1 MRQVFPAATSR
12 LVASANL
19 GGAYL
24 FVQAASATQWHRIG
38 GGFVPVALL
47 PTESTA
53 VKTCRRSVLRMRHDT
68 VVVGAGPAG
77 LAVAAALRDRDAP
90 CTVLERGDGVG
101 TAWRARYDS
110 LHLHTARW
118 LSSLPLGRIPRKFGP
133 WVSRDDF
140 VTFLG
145 DYAAQHG
152 VRPEFGVT
160 LERIDRDDDGWQ
172 LQTSRGPRQAGAV
185 VVATGYCRQP
195 RIPDWPGR
203 AGFTGSLLHSPKY
216 REPSPYAGR
225 RVLVVG
231 AGNSAADI
239 AVELLRVGAHV
250 TLSVRTPPNIV
261 RRDTLGVPSQ
271 VVGIALGHLPDR
283 AKDPVIGIL
292 RRVVVP
298 DLTRRGLPPPVDGFS
313 QFLRSQ
319 TVPILDHGFVREI
332 RSRRIGVVAAVAAL
346 EGDSVRLADGST
358 VRPDVV
364 ICATGYRPGLE
375 GMVGHLG
382 VLDGRGRPL
391 VRGAGTLAGALRLFF
406 VGVSVQLG
414 GQIREI
420 GMEAR
425 AVAGAIQ
432 HPA

>member
-77 LAVAAALRDRDAP
+77 LAVAATLHDCGVP
-90 CTVLERGDGVG
+90 CTVLEQGDGVG

-145 DYAAQHG
+145 DYADRHG

-203 AGFTGSLLHSPKY
+203 AGFTGSLLHSAEY

-239 AVELLRVGAHV
+239 AVELLGVGAHV

-271 VVGIALGHLPDR
+271 VVGLALGHLPDR
-283 AKDPVIGIL
+283 AKDPVIGML
-292 RRVVVP
+292 RRVAVP
-298 DLTRRGLPPPVDGFS
+298 DLTRQGLPPPVDGFS

-332 RSRRIGVVAAVAAL
+332 RSRRIGVVAAVAAV
-346 EGDSVRLADGST
+346 ERDSVRLADGST

>member
-1 MRQVFPAATSR
+1 
-12 LVASANL
+12 
-19 GGAYL
+19 
-24 FVQAASATQWHRIG
+24 
-38 GGFVPVALL
+38 
-47 PTESTA
+47 
-53 VKTCRRSVLRMRHDT
+53 MRHDT

-77 LAVAAALRDRDAP
+77 LAVAAALHDSGVP
-90 CTVLERGDGVG
+90 CTVLEQGDGVG

-145 DYAAQHG
+145 DYADRHG

-203 AGFTGSLLHSPKY
+203 AGFTGSLLHSAEY

-239 AVELLRVGAHV
+239 AVELLGVGAHV

-283 AKDPVIGIL
+283 AKDPVIGML
-292 RRVVVP
+292 RRVAVP
-298 DLTRRGLPPPVDGFS
+298 DLTRQGLPPPVDGFS

-346 EGDSVRLADGST
+346 ERDSVRLADGST
-358 VRPDVV
+358 VRPEVV

-432 HPA
+432 HPAA

>member
-1 MRQVFPAATSR
+1 MP
-12 LVASANL
+12 
-19 GGAYL
+19 
-24 FVQAASATQWHRIG
+24 
-38 GGFVPVALL
+38 P
-47 PTESTA
+47 
-53 VKTCRRSVLRMRHDT
+53 DT
-68 VVVGAGPAG
+68 VIVGAGPAG
-77 LAVAAALRDRDAP
+77 LAVAATLQQRGVP
-90 CTVLERGDGVG
+90 CTVLDQGDGVG
-101 TAWRARYDS
+101 AAWRARYDS

-118 LSSLPLGRIPRKFGP
+118 LSGLPGGRIPRKFGP

-160 LERIDRDDDGWQ
+160 VERIDRADDGWQ
-172 LQTSRGPRQAGAV
+172 LQTSRGPRQAAAV

-195 RIPDWPGR
+195 LIPDWPGR
-203 AGFTGSLLHSPKY
+203 PGFTGTLLHSADY
-216 REPSPYAGR
+216 RTPAPHAGR

-239 AVELLRVGAHV
+239 AVELLGVGAHV

-271 VVGIALGHLPDR
+271 VIGIALGHLPER
-283 AKDPVIGIL
+283 AKDPVVGIL
-292 RRVVVP
+292 RRVAVP
-298 DLTRRGLPPPVDGFS
+298 DLTRQGLPAPVDGFS

-332 RSRRIGVVAAVAAL
+332 RAGRISVVAAVTAL
-346 EGDSVRLADGST
+346 DGDSVRPADGST
-358 VRPDVV
+358 VRPDAV

-382 VLDGRGRPL
+382 VLDGRGQPL
-391 VRGAGTLAGALRLFF
+391 VRGATTLAGAARLFF
-406 VGVSVQLG
+406 VGVSVRLG
-414 GQIREI
+414 GLVREI
-420 GMEAR
+420 GVEAR
-425 AVAGAIQ
+425 AIANAIERRQ
-432 HPA
+432 ANQANSTNTR

>member
-1 MRQVFPAATSR
+1 MPQ
-12 LVASANL
+12 
-19 GGAYL
+19 
-24 FVQAASATQWHRIG
+24 
-38 GGFVPVALL
+38 
-47 PTESTA
+47 
-53 VKTCRRSVLRMRHDT
+53 DT
-68 VVVGAGPAG
+68 VIVGAGPAG
-77 LAVAAALRDRDAP
+77 LAVAAGLRSRGAP
-90 CTVLERGDGVG
+90 CSVLDQGDGVG
-101 TAWRARYDS
+101 AAWRARYDS

-118 LSSLPLGRIPRKFGP
+118 LSGLPGGRIPRRFGP

-140 VTFLG
+140 VAFLG

-152 VRPEFGVT
+152 IRPEFGVT
-160 LERIDRDDDGWQ
+160 VERIDRDDDGWQ
-172 LQTSRGPRQAGAV
+172 LRTSDGRRQASTV

-195 RIPDWPGR
+195 FIPDWPGR
-203 AGFTGSLLHSPKY
+203 AGFTGSLLHSAEY

-225 RVLVVG
+225 SVLVVG

-239 AVELLRVGAHV
+239 AVELLGVGAQV

-271 VVGIALGHLPDR
+271 VIGIALGHLPER
-283 AKDPVIGIL
+283 AKDPVVGIL
-292 RRVVVP
+292 RRVAVP
-298 DLTRRGLPPPVDGFS
+298 DLTRQGLPAPDDGFS

-332 RSRRIGVVAAVAAL
+332 RAGRISVVAAVTAL
-346 EGDSVRLADGST
+346 DGDSVRLADGST
-358 VRPDVV
+358 VRPDAV

-382 VLDGRGRPL
+382 VLNGRGQPV
-391 VRGAGTLAGALRLFF
+391 VRGATPLAGVGRLFF

-425 AVAGAIQ
+425 AVANAIQ
-432 HPA
+432 RQQADQANSTSTR